1 MSGHQQLDKLK
12 GHALIFSDE
21 VRDLILGFQML
32 VPIAQDEQLLKRFP
46 APTSARYANCAWL
59 SHWGMH
65 IGITKLTY
73 DSGSQNPTAGRP
85 GPASYPRFSLINH

>member
-65 IGITKLTY
+65 YRNYQTDL
-73 DSGSQNPTAGRP
+73 RL
-85 GPASYPRFSLINH
+85 RFSESDCRKTRACLLPTVQSD

>member
-46 APTSARYANCAWL
+46 APTGL